1 MGDIVNSRDLDSN
14 SRDNIKHASNHIFD
28 QINTEYSK
36 SLMASFGLV
45 RGDAF
50 EGVLFTQHDAPQIV
64 QDIIKAFYRIDK
76 TVVRICVVL
85 GGLTVTSKDRNET
98 DGPAFHR
105 ALDALEEMK
114 KSGSNHWLQ
123 VSFDIGKHGKP
134 LIDSNLALLSALTKR
149 WTDKQREVVW
159 ATEEKDGN
167 QKSVG
172 MMFGIAPSVVSKQL
186 KAASYDVYR
195 QAWIALS
202 VFLATFDYAPE
213 QEGAFI

>member
-14 SRDNIKHASNHIFD
+14 SRDNIKRASKVIFD
-28 QINTEYSK
+28 RINTKYAK
-36 SLMASFGLV
+36 NLMASFGLV

-50 EGVLFTQHDAPQIV
+50 EGVLLTQHDAPQIV
-64 QDIIKAFYRIDK
+64 QDIIKAFYRADK

-85 GGLTVTSKDRNET
+85 GGLTVTSSDRNET

-114 KSGSNHWLQ
+114 KSGSNHWFQ
-123 VSFDIGKHGKP
+123 VSFDICEREKP
-134 LIDSNLALLSALTKR
+134 LVDSNLALLSALTER

-159 ATEEKDGN
+159 ATEENGGN

-172 MMFGIAPSVVSKQL
+172 IMFGIMPSVVSRQL
-186 KAASYDVYR
+186 KVAKYDIYR
-195 QAWIALS
+195 QAWAALS
-202 VFLATFDYAPE
+202 AFLAAYGDIIE
-213 QEGAFI
+213 QEGESI